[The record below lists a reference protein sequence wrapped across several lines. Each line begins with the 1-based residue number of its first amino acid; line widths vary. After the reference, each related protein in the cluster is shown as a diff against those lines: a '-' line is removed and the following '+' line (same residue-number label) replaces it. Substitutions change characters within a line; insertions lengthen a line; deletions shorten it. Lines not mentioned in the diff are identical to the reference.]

1 MFDRAASGRE
11 AARFLAELRQGDRSV
26 TDFSIEFRTLAAEC
40 RWNSEAQWDMFFHG
54 LADYVKD
61 EIYTGVTHVAGWFG
75 QSGYSGGCQITA
87 ERSASTPSF
96 GGQ

>member
-26 TDFSIEFRTLAAEC
+26 PDYSIELRTLAAEC
-40 RWNSEAQWDMFFHG
+40 RWNLEAQWDMFFHG

-61 EIYTGVTHVAGWFG
+61 EIYTLELPVH
-75 QSGYSGGCQITA
+75 YSGGRQIAA
-87 ERSASTPSF
+87 EKSASAPSF